1 MDIIF
6 IRHGSTDVNNKR
18 ILQGQSIDSDLN
30 DEGIKQVKD
39 IIPELEKSNLNLIFS
54 SPLRRAHQSAEIIGQ
69 HFKIPI
75 KFDKRIMER
84 DYGALG
90 GKNWKDGSK
99 EMEVNEEEFISM
111 QRNDRY
117 DFRPYGGESSED
129 VKKRMVEF
137 INYVKEEYPD
147 KKILVATHGGVI
159 RLMHNLYKEE
169 PFSKHKRMPNAS
181 IHIFNI

>member
-1 MDIIF
+1 M
-6 IRHGSTDVNNKR
+6 
-18 ILQGQSIDSDLN
+18 
-30 DEGIKQVKD
+30 
-39 IIPELEKSNLNLIFS
+39 
-54 SPLRRAHQSAEIIGQ
+54 AA
-69 HFKIPI
+69 
-75 KFDKRIMER
+75 
-84 DYGALG
+84 
-90 GKNWKDGSK
+90 KNWKDGSK

-111 QRNDRY
+111 QRSDRY